1 MEVKSFLFKMPW
13 RYQIIYKKFNII
25 LKMIDTILT
34 KLFTHVQSGNDKEPY
49 TKFYALNQA

>member
-1 MEVKSFLFKMPW
+1 MKSFLFKMPW